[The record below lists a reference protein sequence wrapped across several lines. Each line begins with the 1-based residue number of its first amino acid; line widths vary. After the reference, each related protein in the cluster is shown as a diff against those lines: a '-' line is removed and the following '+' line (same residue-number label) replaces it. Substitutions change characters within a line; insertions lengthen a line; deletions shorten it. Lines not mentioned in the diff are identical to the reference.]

1 MTVAAIF
8 VEFVYDSGPECH
20 YVMGVPAATVSDL
33 LKAAIKVAAVA
44 ANATPMAPAFP
55 SLELELRELSFADV
69 RSKKG
74 LPASALAKISAWRP
88 ERKTV
93 IAVERVL
100 DGGAASQAGFREGD
114 LLLSASEQ
122 SLSGPID
129 LQLALAP
136 HAGARIPVQVW
147 RGHAVHTFEVD
158 VASLPADGVDRCL
171 CWHGMMC
178 MMTPRA
184 YEEVWGRR
192 RGEPRGVTVLSVLLG
207 SPSGEEEGFRS
218 NMRVAAVDGQPIR
231 HLGDLWN
238 HAHDGNGSS
247 GLGREPQASVVVSLV
262 DGDGFVYVR
271 SLCPDPVFWPTVEL
285 RLTASGWVRTISST

>member
-1 MTVAAIF
+1 M
-8 VEFVYDSGPECH
+8 GCH
-20 YVMGVPAATVSDL
+20 YVMGVPAATVSGL
-33 LKAAIKVAAVA
+33 IQAAIKTAAA
-44 ANATPMAPAFP
+44 ATTAAPMAPAFP
-55 SLELELRELSFADV
+55 SLELDLRELSFADV

-100 DGGAASQAGFREGD
+100 DGGAASQAGLREGD

-122 SLSGPID
+122 PLSGPVD

-136 HAGARIPVQVW
+136 HAGARIPLQVW
-147 RGHAVHTFEVD
+147 RGHASLTFAVD

-178 MMTPRA
+178 MTTPRA
-184 YEEVWGRR
+184 YEEVWGKRL
-192 RGEPRGVTVLSVLLG
+192 GEPRGVTVLSVLLG

-218 NMRVAAVDGQPIR
+218 NMRIAAVDGQ
-231 HLGDLWN
+231 
-238 HAHDGNGSS
+238 
-247 GLGREPQASVVVSLV
+247 
-262 DGDGFVYVR
+262 
-271 SLCPDPVFWPTVEL
+271 
-285 RLTASGWVRTISST
+285 